1 MAQSNEESMKK
12 ISNVNL
18 DKLIEDFS
26 QIEKV
31 CKDTYKWLQRNKKD
45 FFQGEGTGKKG
56 KFIFKKVTQVWRDCS
71 VVRNTGC
78 S

>member
-1 MAQSNEESMKK
+1 MAQSNEENMKK

-45 FFQGEGTGKKG
+45 FCQEEELGRKKNS
-56 KFIFKKVTQVWRDCS
+56 FLKK
-71 VVRNTGC
+71 
-78 S
+78 